1 MMEFTAK
8 ELRFLAATVSRAI
21 KDDRHKL
28 ESMDEDTDEY
38 MELANDLMLLDVI
51 LSKLKSAE

>member
-1 MMEFTAK
+1 MEFTAK